1 MSNKR
6 LFLALWPDDRQR
18 NKLRDTFRP
27 LLSSIEGKMIDRRN
41 WHVTLVFIG
50 EFPDSSVPELLLK
63 IAHVEVQPFR
73 LRFDRLSFFA
83 RPKIACLQAMTVPDE
98 LRLLKSDLETVLLP
112 FNVAPENLEYRP
124 HITAV
129 RAARPFQL
137 VRLARPLEL
146 HWSGFELVESIS
158 MPGSIQYR
166 PLKQQLRSDS

>member
-1 MSNKR
+1 MDKKR

-18 NKLRDTFRP
+18 NTLRDIFRP
-27 LLSSIEGKMIDRRN
+27 LLTSIEGKMVDRRN

-50 EFPDSSVPELLLK
+50 EFPESQIPELLVKL
-63 IAHVEVQPFR
+63 AHVDVPPFR
-73 LRFDRLSFFA
+73 IRFDRLSYFP
-83 RPKIACLQAMTVPDE
+83 RPKIACLQVMKVPDE
-98 LRLLKSDLETVLLP
+98 LKQLKSDLETALLP
-112 FNVAPENLEYRP
+112 YGVAPEDLEYRP

-129 RAARPFQL
+129 RPARPFEL

-166 PLKQQLRSDS
+166 PLKQ